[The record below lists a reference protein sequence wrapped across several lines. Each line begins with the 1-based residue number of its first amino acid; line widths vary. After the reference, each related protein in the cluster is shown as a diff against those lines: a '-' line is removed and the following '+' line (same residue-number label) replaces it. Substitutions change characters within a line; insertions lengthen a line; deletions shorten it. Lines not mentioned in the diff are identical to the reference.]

1 MAYGVSYGTT
11 PTGFD
16 PGFWGWIIIYII
28 IAIVVYYIIYR
39 LYLRRK
45 YKKE

>member
-1 MAYGVSYGTT
+1 MAYGMTSYGA
-11 PTGFD
+11 GFN
-16 PGFWGWIIIYII
+16 PGFWGWVIIYII
-28 IAIVVYYIIYR
+28 LAIIVYYIIYR